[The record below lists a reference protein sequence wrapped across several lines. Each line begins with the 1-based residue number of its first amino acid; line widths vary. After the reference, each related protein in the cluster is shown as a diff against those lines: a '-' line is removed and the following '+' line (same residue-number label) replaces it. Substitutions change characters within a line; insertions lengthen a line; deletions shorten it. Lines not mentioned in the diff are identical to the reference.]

1 MKMLTMFR
9 MCCEIM
15 DILSFPYNFSSFPIL
30 STMTC
35 VAAFSGFF
43 FLIRDNYIFYC
54 QLDWP

>member
-1 MKMLTMFR
+1 MLTMFR